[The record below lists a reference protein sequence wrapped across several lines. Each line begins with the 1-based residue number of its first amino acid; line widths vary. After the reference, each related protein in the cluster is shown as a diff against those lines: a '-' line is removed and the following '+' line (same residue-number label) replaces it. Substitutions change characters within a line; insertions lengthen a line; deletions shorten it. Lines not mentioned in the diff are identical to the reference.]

1 MKSPLPFL
9 LYTVSLGLFGWAGWT
24 VYEMLPLWKEGKRQE
39 ATTRGQSDAMDR
51 LGRGR
56 GQGPKSSAWSYT
68 ASTAAWWAGLK
79 NVNLIGKLPPP
90 PPEIKDGG
98 KSPIE
103 VAKVDLRPLGE
114 VIELVSL
121 FYDGE
126 FAGKGGQTHVI
137 VRFKPEAN
145 VEPPEWWVRQHTA
158 PAANAG
164 APVANTQGRDTVP
177 NRTGNGRPAN
187 APPTTPPTTT
197 QANRGVRG
205 TTAMPTST
213 TGGEVQQ
220 TIWIDGNGD
229 PRRTA
234 ELWPVKSNDGK
245 VLGKI
250 RLVGVASDALAA
262 QFVRELPPT
271 EAGKAP
277 EIKEEELVKASANL
291 PADVMQELRRLQG
304 RSPSKADTSEA
315 NKPVAANNWVEQ
327 QVTTRLDNKW
337 NIGRDDEKVFREQPD
352 QLFEQVNAETW
363 VSRTGKDR
371 GVMVRNADPQLAQR
385 FGVAAGDV
393 LIEVNGRKVES
404 KAQAM
409 QFGKGR
415 LQPRRAHV
423 HDPLVVERPGR
434 RARLPGADGSLNPA
448 SCGCHAGCAARP
460 SDRRLRQQHDRTA
473 GGTTT
478 AGASACRPTSPPPH
492 CWPCCVSDRSR
503 AVSRSASSRPL
514 RRC

>member
-90 PPEIKDGG
+90 PPPPKGSVPDT
-98 KSPIE
+98 PT

-177 NRTGNGRPAN
+177 NRAGNGRPTN
-187 APPTTPPTTT
+187 APPTPPPTTT

-213 TGGEVQQ
+213 TGNEVQQ

-250 RLVGVASDALAA
+250 RLVRVDPDALSAF
-262 QFVRELPPT
+262 FVRELPPT

-277 EIKEEELVKASANL
+277 EIKEEELLKASANL
-291 PADVMQELRRLQG
+291 SADVMQELRRLQG
-304 RSPSKADTSEA
+304 RSPGKADKPDA

-385 FGVAAGDV
+385 FGVVAGDV

-409 QFGKGR
+409 QFGKADYNRGVR
-415 LQPRRAHV
+415 TFTTRWLSNGQ
-423 HDPLVVERPGR
+423 VVERVYQAPT
-434 RARLPGADGSLNPA
+434 
-448 SCGCHAGCAARP
+448 
-460 SDRRLRQQHDRTA
+460 DR
-473 GGTTT
+473 
-478 AGASACRPTSPPPH
+478 
-492 CWPCCVSDRSR
+492 
-503 AVSRSASSRPL
+503 
-514 RRC
+514 